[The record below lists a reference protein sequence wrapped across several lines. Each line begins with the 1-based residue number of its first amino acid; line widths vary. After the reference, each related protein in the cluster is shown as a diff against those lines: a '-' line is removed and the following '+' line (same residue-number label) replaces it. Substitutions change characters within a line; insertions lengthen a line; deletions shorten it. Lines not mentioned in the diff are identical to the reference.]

1 MSQGPRTRAIDAHG
15 RKVKGVYV
23 RDGRFIVGFQRG
35 DKWVMRTLEA
45 DSLAEARMEREKI
58 ISLLRTSKKKSVPTK
73 ELDQVYSDA
82 RKLSQQLSLLK
93 PKIQRELRREL
104 SKAEFLVM
112 QATDLIFDV
121 WKKS

>member
-1 MSQGPRTRAIDAHG
+1 MSQGRRTRAVDARG
-15 RKVKGVYV
+15 RNVRGVYI
-23 RDGRFIVGFQRG
+23 RDGRFIAGFQRG
-35 DKWVMRTLEA
+35 EKWVMKTLEA
-45 DSLAEARMEREKI
+45 ETLAEARMEREKI
-58 ISLLRTSKKKSVPTK
+58 VSLLRKSKKKSVPTK

-93 PKIQRELRREL
+93 PKIHRELRKKL